1 MGNQEIANLIKIW
14 QEFATDKIFRLNPDP
29 KKVGL
34 LAQGVLN
41 NEKNHSLKFCPCR
54 MRTGNNEAD
63 FKLICPCN
71 FFIQKTW
78 LEKGECWCGL
88 YVKK

>member
-1 MGNQEIANLIKIW
+1 MGNQEIEKLIKIW
-14 QEFATDKIFRLNPDP
+14 QEFSTDKIFQLNPDP
-29 KKVGL
+29 KKVEL
-34 LAQGVLN
+34 LAQGVLS
-41 NEKNHSLKFCPCR
+41 NEKNHYLKFCPCR
-54 MRTGNNEAD
+54 IATGKQEED

-71 FFIQKTW
+71 FFTQKTW